1 MNREALVEAVTAG
14 SGLSRDEVKVVL
26 EQVLETVSAELCQ
39 GGRVELRGFG
49 VFSTQQRQP
58 RPARNPRS
66 GETVWLEERRV
77 AVFKPAQRLKERIQ
91 ETRQS
96 D

>member
-1 MNREALVEAVTAG
+1 MNREALVEAVTAA
-14 SGLSRDEVKVVL
+14 SGLSREEVKVVL
-26 EQVLETVSAELCQ
+26 EHFLSTISDELCK

-49 VFSTQQRQP
+49 VFSIQERRP

-77 AVFKPAQRLKERIQ
+77 ASFKPAQKLKQRIQ
-91 ETRQS
+91 DTQS
-96 D
+96 